1 MPKRGA
7 ARSGAAPA
15 DDPWAGAS
23 GLADDPAEAEIR
35 DREDTPDPEP
45 DPQEPPARRRGGRRS
60 RVEEGAKSEAGGD
73 MDGQLPPDEPAEDKP
88 TRRRRP
94 REEKPAEE
102 AKLRH
107 ATQDVIGDRSFDF
120 SDIDETELEFGTL
133 DDADEWISLLYY
145 GREGTIKTTS
155 ALQMTRVDRPGKVLL
170 INAEGGAKKTAL
182 AKHGVDT
189 SRVVTWPAP
198 GKRVTFD
205 GLEALFYRLAADL
218 DKDPKSWLGVIWD
231 SGTEIVQT
239 VLDQVVEAVIAE
251 QQEIIAKTRGRAG
264 NVTVRDRFDNDRDDY
279 RKMSN
284 MVRSLVRKYRYLPC
298 HFVMTALV
306 REDGGD
312 TKGKRAVYGPKF
324 TPALADD
331 ILGYMDQVLY
341 CKSTRNKGK
350 PVYYATTVQ
359 ADDDRAKDRY
369 DALPRELVEPG
380 FDRVLAYIEGDLVA
394 EDDSVQD
401 KMPGGAA
408 ADREPEEKAK
418 PVRAGR
424 ASGRRAKADPEPDE
438 AQSEPNPDR
447 GNALEDLE
455 QVSAQEAEQPEPD
468 PKEAETAKPVR
479 RGRRTP
485 PAKQEAKADEAEMT
499 EAERAVI
506 EEQAAKKRVLEEQ
519 SDKEATPAQRSRTTA
534 RQRRAT
540 ATSKNP
546 VPPKGGKP
554 AEVKYNDEPPF

>member
-1 MPKRGA
+1 MPKRGTAPA
-7 ARSGAAPA
+7 ARTREKPEPA
-15 DDPWAGAS
+15 DEPDVDTAPDSEDSDSAGS
-23 GLADDPAEAEIR
+23 LESVAEA
-35 DREDTPDPEP
+35 
-45 DPQEPPARRRGGRRS
+45 PARRREPRRN

-73 MDGQLPPDEPAEDKP
+73 MDGQLPPDEPTEEAKP
-88 TRRRRP
+88 ARRRRP
-94 REEKPAEE
+94 REEKTED
-102 AKLRH
+102 AKPRH

-170 INAEGGAKKTAL
+170 INAEGGAKKQAL
-182 AKHGVDT
+182 AKHGVDS
-189 SRVVTWPAP
+189 SRVQTWPKP

-218 DKDPKSWLGVIWD
+218 DKDPTSWLGVIWD

-239 VLDQVVEAVIAE
+239 VLDQVVEAVIRE
-251 QQEIIAKTRGRAG
+251 QQEIIEKTRGRAG

-394 EDDSVQD
+394 EEDSVQD

-418 PVRAGR
+418 PARAGR
-424 ASGRRAKADPEPDE
+424 ASGRRAKAEPEPDE
-438 AQSEPNPDR
+438 AQAAPPE
-447 GNALEDLE
+447 EDP
-455 QVSAQEAEQPEPD
+455 AEAEIHDREDTPEPEEE
-468 PKEAETAKPVR
+468 PAKPARRVR
-479 RGRRTP
+479 PSRSRATLTR
-485 PAKQEAKADEAEMT
+485 EAKADETEMT
-499 EAERAVI
+499 EAQKAVV
-506 EEQAAKKRVLEEQ
+506 EEQAAKSRVLDEQ
-519 SDKEATPAQRSRTTA
+519 KDKEASPAQRARTNS

-540 ATSKNP
+540 AASA
-546 VPPKGGKP
+546 KP
-554 AEVKYNDEPPF
+554 AAPRSKADEVKYNDEPPF